1 MTTRR
6 IAASLPAPP
15 DLPACQRVA
24 RLAEELGYESL
35 WIADVGGPDPFVVA
49 AAAAAVTSRVRIG
62 TAVIP
67 AYTRTPP
74 VIAGA
79 AASCNELA
87 PGRFVLGIG
96 ASSENIVQAWSGIPF
111 RRPLARVRETVTLV
125 RSILAGE
132 KTSFEGRSIRSHGYR
147 LLMKTPS
154 PPIPIHVGA
163 LMPPMLRVA
172 GEVGDGVTLNMMPV
186 EAVPRMLEIA
196 RDAARDAGRDPAALE
211 VVARFQVCVTDDK
224 SQARAIL
231 RSFFGPYFATS
242 VYNRFVA
249 WCGFEGEA
257 SEILAGWQ
265 GKDRGRVAAAVTDEM
280 IDRIAIIG
288 GAEECRERIAA
299 FREAGV
305 TTPMVAPFF
314 PDDAVTRRTFEAL
327 AGA

>member
-1 MTTRR
+1 MTAR

-15 DLPACQRVA
+15 DMKMSQRVA
-24 RLAEELGYESL
+24 QRAEDLGYESL

-79 AASCNELA
+79 AASCAELA

-96 ASSENIVQAWSGIPF
+96 ASSENIVQSWSGVPF

-132 KTSFEGRSIRSHGYR
+132 RTDFTGRAVSSHGYR
-147 LLMKTPS
+147 LLMRRPE

-163 LMPPMLRVA
+163 LMPPMLEVA

-186 EAVPRMLEIA
+186 EAVPRMLEHV
-196 RDAARDAGRDPAALE
+196 RTAARRAGKDPASLE

-224 SQARAIL
+224 AGARALL
-231 RSFFGPYFATS
+231 RAAFGPYFATS

-249 WCGFEGEA
+249 WCGFEAEA
-257 SEILAGWQ
+257 TEILAGWQ
-265 GKDRGRVAAAVTDEM
+265 TKDRARVAAGVTDEM
-280 IDRIAIIG
+280 LDRIAIIG
-288 GAEECRERIAA
+288 SAEECRERIEA

-305 TTPMVAPFF
+305 TTPMVAAFY
-314 PDDAVTRRTFEAL
+314 PDEAVMWRTFEAL
-327 AGA
+327 APR

>member
-1 MTTRR
+1 METKR
-6 IAASLPAPP
+6 IAASLPVPP
-15 DLPACQRVA
+15 DLPMCQRVA
-24 RLAEELGYESL
+24 ARAEELGYESL

-49 AAAAAVTSRVRIG
+49 AAAAAVTRRVRIG

-79 AASCNELA
+79 AASCAELA

-111 RRPLARVRETVTLV
+111 RRPLTRVRETVTTV

-132 KTSFEGRSIRSHGYR
+132 RTDVSGRTLSSHGYR
-147 LLMKTPS
+147 LLMRTPA

-163 LMPPMLRVA
+163 LMPPMLELA
-172 GEVGDGVTLNMMPV
+172 GEIADGVTLNMMPV
-186 EAVPRMLEIA
+186 EAVPRMLDHVRAGAE
-196 RDAARDAGRDPAALE
+196 RAGRDSGGIE
-211 VVARFQVCVTDDK
+211 VVARFQVCVTDDPT
-224 SQARAIL
+224 QARALL
-231 RSFFGPYFATS
+231 RAVFGPYFATS

-249 WCGFEGEA
+249 WCGFDREA

-265 GKDRGRVAAAVTDEM
+265 TKDRGRVAAGVTDEM
-280 IDRIAIIG
+280 VDRIGIVGTA
-288 GAEECRERIAA
+288 AECRERIAA
-299 FREAGV
+299 FRAAGV
-305 TTPMVAPFF
+305 TTPMISPFF
-314 PDDAVTRRTFEAL
+314 PDETVAWRTLEAL

>member
-1 MTTRR
+1 MSARR

-15 DLPACQRVA
+15 DLPMCQRVA
-24 RLAEELGYESL
+24 KRAEDLGYESL

-111 RRPLARVRETVTLV
+111 RRPLGRVRETVTLV
-125 RSILAGE
+125 RSILSGE
-132 KTSFEGRSIRSHGYR
+132 RTAFEGRTVRSQGYR

-163 LMPPMLRVA
+163 LMPPMLEVA

-186 EAVPRMLEIA
+186 EAVPRMLA
-196 RDAARDAGRDPAALE
+196 HAHAAARRAGRDPGALE

-224 SQARAIL
+224 AQARSIL
-231 RSFFGPYFATS
+231 RAFFGPYFATS

-257 SEILAGWQ
+257 GEILAGWK
-265 GKDRGRVAAAVTDEM
+265 GKDRGRVAAAVTDDM

-288 GAEECRERIAA
+288 SAAECRERIAA

-314 PDDAVTRRTFEAL
+314 PDEAVTWRTFEAL
-327 AGA
+327 ADA

>member
-1 MTTRR
+1 MDAKR

-15 DLPACQRVA
+15 DLAMCQRVA
-24 RLAEELGYESL
+24 RRAEELGYESL

-67 AYTRTPP
+67 AYTRSIP

-87 PGRFVLGIG
+87 PGRFVLGVG
-96 ASSENIVQAWSGIPF
+96 ASSENIVEAWSGIPF
-111 RRPLARVRETVTLV
+111 RRPLARVRETVTTV

-132 KTSFEGRSIRSHGYR
+132 RTAVDGRAVRSHGYR
-147 LLMKTPS
+147 LLMRTPT

-163 LMPPMLRVA
+163 LMPPMLEVA

-186 EAVPRMLEIA
+186 EAVPRMLEHVRA
-196 RDAARDAGRDPAALE
+196 GAARAGRDAAALE

-224 SQARAIL
+224 TQARAVL

-249 WCGFEGEA
+249 WCGFDHEA
-257 SEILAGWQ
+257 AEILSGWR

-280 IDRIAIIG
+280 IDRIAILG
-288 GAEECRERIAA
+288 SAAECRERIAA

-314 PDDAVTRRTFEAL
+314 PDEAVMWRTFEAL